1 MFHLFNT
8 STICLSD
15 LVHFF
20 SLLYCSQKATDALL
34 LSHALCKIANGGTH
48 LAQGATNLHLK
59 LQLDITAHQVAA
71 QILTLGK
78 S

>member
-1 MFHLFNT
+1 MFYLFNT
-8 STICLSD
+8 STICFYD
-15 LVHFF
+15 LLHLF
-20 SLLYCSQKATDALL
+20 SLLYCSQKATNALL

-48 LAQGATNLHLK
+48 LAPGATNLHLK
-59 LQLDITAHQVAA
+59 LQLDITTHHVAA